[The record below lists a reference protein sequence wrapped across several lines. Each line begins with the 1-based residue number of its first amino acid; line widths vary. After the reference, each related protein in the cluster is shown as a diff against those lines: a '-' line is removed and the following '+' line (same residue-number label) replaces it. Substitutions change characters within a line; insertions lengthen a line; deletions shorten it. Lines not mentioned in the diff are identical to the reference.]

1 MTGGMGVIVPF
12 IDLKHFDTKSFH
24 RFLITNSPSE
34 RHHQSVYLPAGNDR
48 AFTLMEV
55 MLVIMLLGI
64 LTVLTVPSLL
74 HSNDRWLLRSTAHG
88 IANDIRRVQRMS
100 VQECE
105 EYKFEL
111 HTKKFYYKI
120 MSEVV
125 KSDPIKT
132 VNLDSRITEIT
143 STLYNPKYGGDME
156 GYRILQFSCLGS
168 PNQGGEILLKTKNGN
183 SIRITIAVATGRVHV
198 YD

>member
-34 RHHQSVYLPAGNDR
+34 RHNQSVYLPAGNDR

-111 HTKKFYYKI
+111 HTKKLFW
-120 MSEVV
+120 
-125 KSDPIKT
+125 
-132 VNLDSRITEIT
+132 
-143 STLYNPKYGGDME
+143 
-156 GYRILQFSCLGS
+156 S
-168 PNQGGEILLKTKNGN
+168 PN
-183 SIRITIAVATGRVHV
+183 
-198 YD
+198 